1 MFAFELLGKIAELVL
16 LGVAVLAGG
25 LLLTFVV
32 GGIAYVSAVRK
43 YKK

>member
-1 MFAFELLGKIAELVL
+1 MFAFEMFAKIAELVL
-16 LGVAVLAGG
+16 LGVAILGGG
-25 LLLTFVV
+25 LLLTFIV